1 MRKYLV
7 MLAVFGLGF
16 MFLPSCVFNTEGVN
30 IKKTTIDSSGV
41 KTDGVDVKKTEID
54 TNSLI

>member
-16 MFLPSCVFNTEGVN
+16 MFLTSCVFNTEGVN

-41 KTDGVDVKKTEID
+41 KTDGVDVKKTTVD
-54 TNSLI
+54 TKSE